1 MSTPRAIRQRGLQA
15 HSTGCHTPRNL
26 ERWDRSP
33 KGGRTRPS
41 SSFVAGGRIPAK
53 PACNG
58 GAQLRVHRSRRGP
71 TRASLSPSGARRWR
85 RRRRGASPVRLT
97 RSAERI
103 QRKRSAGGRC
113 RERQAMAAR
122 CISLERMAPSSR
134 KVPEVAAPGA
144 AACTGELGPVSKDST
159 SCQAPNAVARGIRA
173 RHGKCSWI
181 HRQRVDELDGPDPL
195 AKESLP

>member
-26 ERWDRSP
+26 ETWDRSP

-53 PACNG
+53 PAYNG
-58 GAQLRVHRSRRGP
+58 GAQIRVHRSRRGP
-71 TRASLSPSGARRWR
+71 TRASLSPFRCATVASASAR
-85 RRRRGASPVRLT
+85 GFACAVD

-134 KVPEVAAPGA
+134 PEVAATGA
-144 AACTGELGPVSKDST
+144 AACTGDLGTVSKDST

-173 RHGKCSWI
+173 RHGKCFWP